1 MKFQTAIDFQSS
13 IHLFIIHHSSFIIHH
28 SSFIIHQSINPSIHH
43 SSIHQSIN
51 SSIHQFI
58 IPQFIISCFELMD
71 SLPDF
76 SPAVSLPH
84 VPHPELHPVLPDD
97 ENRVFIRLKT
107 AYAIAAATVI

>member
-1 MKFQTAIDFQSS
+1 
-13 IHLFIIHHSSFIIHH
+13 
-28 SSFIIHQSINPSIHH
+28 
-43 SSIHQSIN
+43 
-51 SSIHQFI
+51 
-58 IPQFIISCFELMD
+58 MD

-84 VPHPELHPVLPDD
+84 EPHPELQPDLPDD

>member
-28 SSFIIHQSINPSIHH
+28 SSFINPSIH
-43 SSIHQSIN
+43 
-51 SSIHQFI
+51 
-58 IPQFIISCFELMD
+58 QFIISCFELMD

>member
-28 SSFIIHQSINPSIHH
+28 PSIHHSSFIIHQFIIHQFINPSIH
-43 SSIHQSIN
+43 
-51 SSIHQFI
+51 
-58 IPQFIISCFELMD
+58 QFIISCFELMD

>member
-28 SSFIIHQSINPSIHH
+28 SSSINPSIHQF
-43 SSIHQSIN
+43 I
-51 SSIHQFI
+51 IHQFI
-58 IPQFIISCFELMD
+58 NPSIHQFIISCFELMD